1 MRWVWHRLTLLFHKK
16 AGRETGRV
24 MGISTAYPD
33 AGLSGGFSAHFAL
46 GCLVSPQAES
56 GEGVRGVFDDGCQAV
71 RGSSKQSEVLVSMLL
86 IDLWIA
92 ISVTL
97 RILI

>member
-1 MRWVWHRLTLLFHKK
+1 MRWVWHRLAPLFHKK

-24 MGISTAYPD
+24 MGISTVYPD
-33 AGLSGGFSAHFAL
+33 TGLSGGFSARFAL
-46 GCLVSPQAES
+46 GCFVSPQAES